1 MPAVPSVR
9 TGQITA
15 LIAGIATRTAV
26 AAARG
31 QLLASLPPAA
41 GPQAAQPENDARK
54 RAWMSCTPAWAL
66 GHPSAGFLQVYFDS
80 TLMTRPCQC

>member
-9 TGQITA
+9 TGQTTA

-31 QLLASLPPAA
+31 QLPSSPPPAA
-41 GPQAAQPENDARK
+41 GPQAAQPDE
-54 RAWMSCTPAWAL
+54 
-66 GHPSAGFLQVYFDS
+66 
-80 TLMTRPCQC
+80 